1 MGRCLDVGL
10 AASNGQKSHHIPMLV
25 KKHSVDE
32 GGVDGR
38 VGRME
43 ITSDRGKGAVV
54 EAVPLTQGEVEKE
67 GPGVVEE
74 LEGARAV
81 LLEAF
86 LPP

>member
-1 MGRCLDVGL
+1 MHYIQV
-10 AASNGQKSHHIPMLV
+10 LV
-25 KKHSVDE
+25 KKHGVDE

-38 VGRME
+38 VSRME
-43 ITSDRGKGAVV
+43 ITGDRGKGAVV

>member
-1 MGRCLDVGL
+1 
-10 AASNGQKSHHIPMLV
+10 MLV

-43 ITSDRGKGAVV
+43 ITSDRGKGEVL
-54 EAVPLTQGEVEKE
+54 EAVPLTQREVEKE
-67 GPGVVEE
+67 GPGLVKE

-81 LLEAF
+81 VFEAF
-86 LPP
+86 LTPRSKRSTCLEDSL

>member
-1 MGRCLDVGL
+1 
-10 AASNGQKSHHIPMLV
+10 
-25 KKHSVDE
+25 
-32 GGVDGR
+32 
-38 VGRME
+38 ME
-43 ITSDRGKGAVV
+43 TTSDIGKGAAL

-67 GPGVVEE
+67 SPGVVEE

>member
-1 MGRCLDVGL
+1 MVARL
-10 AASNGQKSHHIPMLV
+10 AKSNGREPYHIQLLV

-38 VGRME
+38 VSRME
-43 ITSDRGKGAVV
+43 ITGDRGKGAVV